1 MHFFPYQLSFLRSW
15 FEQLNTKTPSYNSAV
30 PSINFDLLNHNR
42 LFLNVSNLAYKILL
56 PDTKLSSQG
65 SIVKFWLGPTM
76 CSPWARLFH
85 HFVLHPSPAHFCQ
98 LISLVCQGS
107 WSRINWLR
115 SCSQRVRSGFDGYII
130 ALVGFNC
137 LRMPSYEVL
146 YKEDNVYYRL
156 LDLPCILAVANKGF
170 KYLQYGASINGGQSF
185 MSRIM

>member
-1 MHFFPYQLSFLRSW
+1 MQCISFLIILAFLIWTIEYENS
-15 FEQLNTKTPSYNSAV
+15 QLQFSCAFYQFWLAKPQQAV
-30 PSINFDLLNHNR
+30 LECFKPCLQNF
-42 LFLNVSNLAYKILL
+42 KIL
-56 PDTKLSSQG
+56 SQG

-76 CSPWARLFH
+76 CSPCARLFH

-98 LISLVCQGS
+98 LISSVCQGS

-115 SCSQRVRSGFDGYII
+115 SCSQRVRSGCDGYII

-185 MSRIM
+185 MSRFM